1 MVRYSHIVSTWCWSS
16 LCSERSRCSLPIVF
30 LRPIPRAGQCCS
42 GRWGGFDPPRLCR
55 GCGSIG
61 SAPGPATGLAASLQP
76 AGVWLQFRVSPNYVF
91 AIEILEDVGEN
102 ALGSL
107 WKGRCFLIS
116 FKTNL

>member
-1 MVRYSHIVSTWCWSS
+1 MVLVLFVLGEESVFPACSVSAPHPEGWAV
-16 LCSERSRCSLPIVF
+16 LL
-30 LRPIPRAGQCCS
+30 GQV
-42 GRWGGFDPPRLCR
+42 GGFDPPRLCH

-61 SAPGPATGLAASLQP
+61 SAPGPAMGLAASLQP
-76 AGVWLQFRVSPNYVF
+76 AGVWLQFHVSPNYVF

-102 ALGSL
+102 ALVSL